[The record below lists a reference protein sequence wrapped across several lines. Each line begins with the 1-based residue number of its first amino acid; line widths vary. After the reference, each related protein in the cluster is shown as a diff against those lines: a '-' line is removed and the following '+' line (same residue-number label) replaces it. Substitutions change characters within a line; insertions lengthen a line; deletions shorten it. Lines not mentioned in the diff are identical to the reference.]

1 MTTMQTEQK
10 AENAPAL
17 QRAKGHGRIRTQ
29 IHRGQTR
36 VDELYQEGCAKI
48 RLPHTHD
55 DTMQAVLIN
64 TAGGLTGGDHMKWE
78 IEASENAHVVATT
91 PACERIYKST
101 SGAAEIDIHLTLGPD
116 ARLDWLPQETILF
129 EHANLT
135 RRMEVDLAE
144 GAVLT
149 AVEAVLLG
157 REAMGEGARSALLLD
172 NWRIRRNGQLIHAES
187 NRLSASEMERDA
199 LSLLDGQNAFAT
211 LVHIAA
217 NAEDRLAA
225 IRASVPPNARAAI
238 SAIGERLIVRALAP
252 SGLALRRVITP
263 ILTELGG
270 GAHLP
275 RLWTI

>member
-1 MTTMQTEQK
+1 MSAMQKEQK
-10 AENAPAL
+10 ASDAPAL
-17 QRAKGHGRIRTQ
+17 QRAKGLGRVITKTQ
-29 IHRGQTR
+29 GNKTR
-36 VDELYQEGCAKI
+36 ISELYQEGCAKI

-55 DTMQAVLIN
+55 ETLQAVLIN
-64 TAGGLTGGDHMKWE
+64 TAGGLTGGDHLQWE
-78 IEASENAHVVATT
+78 IEACENAHLVTTT
-91 PACERIYKST
+91 PACERIYKS
-101 SGAAEIDIHLTLGPD
+101 GGQEAEIDVRLTLGEN

-129 EHANLT
+129 EHANLN
-135 RRMEVDLAE
+135 RRMEVDMAD
-144 GAVLT
+144 GATLT

-157 REAMGEGARSALLLD
+157 REAMGEGARSSLLLD
-172 NWRIRRNGQLIHAES
+172 NWRVRRNGQLIHAES

-211 LVHIAA
+211 LVHIAE

-225 IRASVPPNARAAI
+225 IRASVPPNARAAV
-238 SAIGERLIVRALAP
+238 SAVGERLIVRALAP

-275 RLWTI
+275 RLWSI